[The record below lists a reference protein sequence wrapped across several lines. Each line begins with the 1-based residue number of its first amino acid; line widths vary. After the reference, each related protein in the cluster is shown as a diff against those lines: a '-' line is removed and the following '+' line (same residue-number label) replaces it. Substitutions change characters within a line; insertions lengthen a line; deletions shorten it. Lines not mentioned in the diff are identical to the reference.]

1 MEYTLTDSKLRSLKA
16 AVTRAQNR
24 RNWTEVV
31 ERCEQAQAVFE
42 KHGYPDCWSD
52 FERHKGD
59 AEVQLRLAA
68 FSGPIFGR

>member
-1 MEYTLTDSKLRSLKA
+1 MEYTLTDTKLRSLKA
-16 AVTRAQNR
+16 AVTRAQKR

>member
-16 AVTRAQNR
+16 AVTRAQKR
-24 RNWTEVV
+24 RNWTEVI
-31 ERCEQAQAVFE
+31 ERCEQARAVFE
-42 KHGYPDCWSD
+42 KQGYPDCWAD

-68 FSGPIFGR
+68 FSGPIFMR